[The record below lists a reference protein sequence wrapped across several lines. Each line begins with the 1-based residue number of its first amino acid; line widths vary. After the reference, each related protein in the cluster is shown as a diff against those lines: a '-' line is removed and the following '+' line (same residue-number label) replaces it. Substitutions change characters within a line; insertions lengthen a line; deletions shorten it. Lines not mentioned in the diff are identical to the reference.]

1 MGKAITRDGEGKG
14 KVYRPLHV
22 RSPPTV
28 QPWSRLGLD
37 SVRTADAIST
47 VLLRRRCI
55 LGVKK
60 SVEDS

>member
-1 MGKAITRDGEGKG
+1 MGKAITRDEKG
-14 KVYRPLHV
+14 TEKESERYWRPLHV

-47 VLLRRRCI
+47 VLSRC
-55 LGVKK
+55 GVY
-60 SVEDS
+60 